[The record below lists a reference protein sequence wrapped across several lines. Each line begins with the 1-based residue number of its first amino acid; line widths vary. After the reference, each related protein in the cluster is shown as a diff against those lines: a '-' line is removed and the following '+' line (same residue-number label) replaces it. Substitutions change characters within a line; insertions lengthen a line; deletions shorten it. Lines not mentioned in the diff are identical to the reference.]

1 MKKNHFV
8 MIRVDLQ
15 EKERLE
21 KLAKMEGCSTLT
33 DFCRQRLFQSLST
46 DIKLNQI
53 IDLLNT
59 KGGKK
64 EGENGKSR

>member
-8 MIRVDLQ
+8 MIRVDLE

-21 KLAKMEGCSTLT
+21 KLSKMEGCSTLT

-46 DIKLNQI
+46 DIKLNKI
-53 IDLLNT
+53 IDLLNS
-59 KGGKK
+59 KGGQK
-64 EGENGKSR
+64 ESENGRSR

>member
-8 MIRVDLQ
+8 MIRVDLE

-21 KLAKMEGCSTLT
+21 KLAKIEGCSTLT

-46 DIKLNQI
+46 DIKLNKI
-53 IDLLNT
+53 LELLNT
-59 KGGKK
+59 KGGKR
-64 EGENGKSR
+64 ESENGRAR